1 MGLTAQLSN
10 FTTLTPPEM
19 SGRDSAAARE
29 RHKSMQQRAEDII
42 YTLNHTFTCLS
53 ITDFAIMPS
62 LYAVTGG
69 RIGHPLHHSHNHGDK
84 HISAKSDSPE
94 DLLMKLRQT
103 QADRKSKPPIF
114 SKLIT
119 KESSGPVNDAAS
131 HDGKNLS
138 AFVERHNH
146 TLLQRALH
154 WMVGEAIGD
163 VGGAAVTIG
172 VQRLFPGF
180 MEGMRSLIEPF
191 AGGFFRRG
199 ATHAAHKWADK
210 HGMDYNSDEVVNR
223 AQELY
228 DYEMRHLPQMGVWT
242 VSSVLLHY
250 GVMKKLENI
259 TVADFTKQK
268 VVGAAITAG
277 LVFGARALAPDK
289 AHKWDETAGRHV
301 VVPLTKKVGKLF
313 GVEEHEVDA
322 YHESQRR
329 KDEAP
334 KRWAERVKPAATEK
348 ESSIQAQR
356 A

>member
-53 ITDFAIMPS
+53 LTDFAIMPS

-69 RIGHPLHHSHNHGDK
+69 RIGHPLHHSHADAC
-84 HISAKSDSPE
+84 SAYQCADPE
-94 DLLMKLRQT
+94 HATKKKLFTDLIKQEAAE
-103 QADRKSKPPIF
+103 Q
-114 SKLIT
+114 
-119 KESSGPVNDAAS
+119 ESAWKRFWKKAG
-131 HDGKNLS
+131 
-138 AFVERHNH
+138 
-146 TLLQRALH
+146 H

-180 MEGMRSLIEPF
+180 MEGMRSLIEPV

-277 LVFGARALAPDK
+277 LVFGARAFAPDK

-322 YHESQRR
+322 YHENQRR

>member
-1 MGLTAQLSN
+1 MGLSAQLSN

-19 SGRDSAAARE
+19 SGHDSAATRE

-42 YTLNHTFTCLS
+42 YTLNHTFTCLTL
-53 ITDFAIMPS
+53 TDFFILPTLRGIGLNVGHHHNEVSNEPPA
-62 LYAVTGG
+62 TGG
-69 RIGHPLHHSHNHGDK
+69 RTLRARMNLADNCGDPK
-84 HISAKSDSPE
+84 HAKKKKLFTDLIEQESAWKRFW
-94 DLLMKLRQT
+94 KK
-103 QADRKSKPPIF
+103 A
-114 SKLIT
+114 
-119 KESSGPVNDAAS
+119 G
-131 HDGKNLS
+131 
-138 AFVERHNH
+138 
-146 TLLQRALH
+146 H

-172 VQRLFPGF
+172 VQRVFPGF
-180 MEGMRSLIEPF
+180 MEGLRSLIEPV

-199 ATHAAHKWADK
+199 SVRAAHKWANK
-210 HGMDYNSDEVVNR
+210 HGMAYDSDEVVNR

-313 GVEEHEVDA
+313 GIEEHEVDA
-322 YHESQRR
+322 YHESQRQ
-329 KDEAP
+329 KEDAP
-334 KRWAERVKPAATEK
+334 KRWAERVKSAAEK
-348 ESSIQAQR
+348 QELCAQAQR